1 MRVPFA
7 VRDGWTTPAL
17 GTIAETRVPM
27 RDKPTDLTG
36 PIPWVRIE
44 DFDGQFIA
52 GSKSEQGVD
61 ELTISSDPPIDAA

>member
-1 MRVPFA
+1 
-7 VRDGWTTPAL
+7 
-17 GTIAETRVPM
+17 M